1 MIKRTNI
8 VILIASIIIAIAIAL
23 AIIFA
28 INKKNTNTISTQSET
43 DNTYP
48 TEEILREIRQSMTE
62 NSSKDYN
69 IETIISNNEKE
80 KIIEEIERKEADIEF
95 TTQYRENSSLAKG
108 KIQTIQ
114 EGQDGKQNEIV
125 RSTYKDGKLVATN
138 PISVEVKKVAKD
150 KIVEVGT
157 GAYSSTYVP
166 IAGDKLKAIE
176 NEVEV
181 KTEANEES
189 KTLKKL
195 LRTDTVT
202 IKEAKNDW
210 YNIRFGEQTGWV
222 QKTKMEYVND
232 SENADGGMPVYTK
245 EQLTQDFGISMLLNR
260 RSGLTLDQFKQILEN
275 DPNDRQ
281 GVFKNIYQYFY
292 YVEQQYNV
300 NGLFVAAIAVHESG
314 WGTSALS
321 LRTKNLFGYGAYDR
335 DPSAYASQFGAY
347 ESGIDLVSRVLVK
360 YYLNPKGTPIY
371 NGETAQGTYF
381 HGATVTGVNTAYA
394 SDKRWGEKVYKWM
407 TYFYNK
413 L

>member
-1 MIKRTNI
+1 MKKRKKI
-8 VILIASIIIAIAIAL
+8 IILIISIIIAIALAL

-28 INKKNTNTISTQSET
+28 INKNNKQVKQTEVEI
-43 DNTYP
+43 TYP
-48 TEEILREIRQSMTE
+48 TEEILKEVRQSMTE
-62 NSSKDYN
+62 NMSKNYN
-69 IETIISNNEKE
+69 IEEIISNNEKE
-80 KIIEEIERKEADIEF
+80 RITEKIEKKESDIEF

-125 RSTYKDGKLVATN
+125 RSTYKNGTLVATQ
-138 PISVEVKKVAKD
+138 PISVEVKKVARD

-157 GAYSSTYVP
+157 GAYSANYVP

-176 NEVEV
+176 NETEL
-181 KTEANEES
+181 KTDANEQS
-189 KTLKKL
+189 NTIKKL
-195 LRTDTVT
+195 AKTDTVI

-210 YNIRFGEQTGWV
+210 YNVKIDNQTGWV
-222 QKTKMEYVND
+222 PKSKMEYIND
-232 SENADGGMPVYTK
+232 SENVDGGMPVYTK
-245 EQLTQDFGISMLLNR
+245 EQLTQNFGISMLLNK
-260 RSGLTLDQFKQILEN
+260 RSGLTLEQFRQILAN
-275 DPNDRQ
+275 DPNDKQ
-281 GVFKNIYQYFY
+281 NVFKNIYQYFY

-335 DPSAYASQFGAY
+335 DPSAYAS
-347 ESGIDLVSRVLVK
+347 GIDLVSRVLVK

-371 NGETAQGTYF
+371 NGEIAQGTYF
-381 HGATVTGVNTAYA
+381 HGATVTGVNTSYA

>member
-1 MIKRTNI
+1 MKKRKKI
-8 VILIASIIIAIAIAL
+8 IILIISIIIAIALAL

-28 INKKNTNTISTQSET
+28 INNKNNKQVKQSDSEI
-43 DNTYP
+43 TYP
-48 TEEILREIRQSMTE
+48 TEEILKEVRQSMTE
-62 NSSKDYN
+62 NMSKNYN
-69 IETIISNNEKE
+69 IEAIISNNEKE
-80 KIIEEIERKEADIEF
+80 KITEKIEKKESDIEF

-125 RSTYKDGKLVATN
+125 RSTYKNGTLVATQ
-138 PISVEVKKVAKD
+138 PISVEVKKVARD

-157 GAYSSTYVP
+157 GAYSANYVP

-176 NEVEV
+176 ND
-181 KTEANEES
+181 TELKKDANEQS
-189 KTLKKL
+189 NTIKKL
-195 LRTDTVT
+195 AKTDTVI

-210 YNIRFGEQTGWV
+210 YNVKIDNQTGWV
-222 QKTKMEYVND
+222 PKSKMEYIND
-232 SENADGGMPVYTK
+232 SENVDGGMPVYNK
-245 EQLTQDFGISMLLNR
+245 EQLTQNFGISMLLNK
-260 RSGLTLDQFKQILEN
+260 RSGLTLEQFRQILAN
-275 DPNDRQ
+275 DPNDKQ
-281 GVFKNIYQYFY
+281 NVFKNIYQYFY

-360 YYLNPKGTPIY
+360 YYLNPKGTLIY
-371 NGETAQGTYF
+371 NGEIAQGTYF
-381 HGATVTGVNTAYA
+381 HGATVTGVNTSYA

>member
-1 MIKRTNI
+1 MKKRKKI
-8 VILIASIIIAIAIAL
+8 IILIISIIIAIALAL

-28 INKKNTNTISTQSET
+28 INKNNKQVKQT
-43 DNTYP
+43 DVEITYP
-48 TEEILREIRQSMTE
+48 TEEILKEVRQSMTE
-62 NSSKDYN
+62 NMSKNYN
-69 IETIISNNEKE
+69 IEEIISNNEKE
-80 KIIEEIERKEADIEF
+80 KITEKIEKKESDIEF

-125 RSTYKDGKLVATN
+125 RSTYKNGTLVATQ
-138 PISVEVKKVAKD
+138 PISVEVKKVARD

-157 GAYSSTYVP
+157 GAYSANYVP

-176 NEVEV
+176 NETEL
-181 KTEANEES
+181 KTDANEQS
-189 KTLKKL
+189 NTIKKL
-195 LRTDTVT
+195 AKTDTVI

-210 YNIRFGEQTGWV
+210 YNVKIDNQTGWV
-222 QKTKMEYVND
+222 PKSKMEYIND
-232 SENADGGMPVYTK
+232 SENVDGGMPVYTK
-245 EQLTQDFGISMLLNR
+245 EQLTQNFGISMLLNK
-260 RSGLTLDQFKQILEN
+260 RSGLTLEQFRQILAN
-275 DPNDRQ
+275 
-281 GVFKNIYQYFY
+281 VFKNIYLYFY
-292 YVEQQYNV
+292 YVELHYNV

-371 NGETAQGTYF
+371 NEEIAQGTYF
-381 HGATVTGVNTAYA
+381 HGATVTGVNTSYA

>member
-1 MIKRTNI
+1 MKKRKKI
-8 VILIASIIIAIAIAL
+8 IILIISIIIAIALAL

-28 INKKNTNTISTQSET
+28 INKNNKQVKQT
-43 DNTYP
+43 DVEITYP
-48 TEEILREIRQSMTE
+48 TEEILKEVRQSMTE
-62 NSSKDYN
+62 NMSKNYN
-69 IETIISNNEKE
+69 IEEIISNNEKE
-80 KIIEEIERKEADIEF
+80 KITEKIEKKESDIEF

-125 RSTYKDGKLVATN
+125 RSTYKNGTLVATQ
-138 PISVEVKKVAKD
+138 PISVEVKKVARD

-157 GAYSSTYVP
+157 GAYSANYVP

-176 NEVEV
+176 NETEL
-181 KTEANEES
+181 KTDANEQS
-189 KTLKKL
+189 NTIKKL
-195 LRTDTVT
+195 AKTDTVI

-210 YNIRFGEQTGWV
+210 YNVKIDNQTGWV
-222 QKTKMEYVND
+222 PKSKMEYIND
-232 SENADGGMPVYTK
+232 SENVDGGMPVYTK
-245 EQLTQDFGISMLLNR
+245 EQLTQNFGISMLLNK
-260 RSGLTLDQFKQILEN
+260 RSGLTLEQFRQILAN
-275 DPNDRQ
+275 DPNDKQ
-281 GVFKNIYQYFY
+281 NVFKNIYQYFY

-371 NGETAQGTYF
+371 NEEIAQGTYF
-381 HGATVTGVNTAYA
+381 HGATVKVVNTAYE
-394 SDKRWGEKVYKWM
+394 SDKRWGENVYKGM

>member
-1 MIKRTNI
+1 MKKRKKI
-8 VILIASIIIAIAIAL
+8 IILIISIIIAIALAL

-28 INKKNTNTISTQSET
+28 INKNNKQVKQT
-43 DNTYP
+43 DVEITYP
-48 TEEILREIRQSMTE
+48 TEEILKEVRQSMTE
-62 NSSKDYN
+62 NMSKNYN
-69 IETIISNNEKE
+69 IEEIISNNEKE
-80 KIIEEIERKEADIEF
+80 KITEKIEKKESDIEF

-125 RSTYKDGKLVATN
+125 RSTYKNGTLVATQ
-138 PISVEVKKVAKD
+138 PISVEVKKVARD

-157 GAYSSTYVP
+157 GAYSANYVP

-176 NEVEV
+176 NETEL
-181 KTEANEES
+181 KTEANEQS
-189 KTLKKL
+189 NTIKKL
-195 LRTDTVT
+195 AKTVI

-210 YNIRFGEQTGWV
+210 YNVKIDNQTGWV
-222 QKTKMEYVND
+222 PKSKMEYIND
-232 SENADGGMPVYTK
+232 SENVDGGMPVYTK
-245 EQLTQDFGISMLLNR
+245 EQLTQNFGISMLLNK
-260 RSGLTLDQFKQILEN
+260 RSGLTLEQFRQILAN
-275 DPNDRQ
+275 DPNDKQ
-281 GVFKNIYQYFY
+281 NVFKNIYQYFY
-292 YVEQQYNV
+292 YVEQQYNL

-371 NGETAQGTYF
+371 NGEIAQGTYF
-381 HGATVTGVNTAYA
+381 HGATVTGVNTSYA

>member
-1 MIKRTNI
+1 MKKRKKI
-8 VILIASIIIAIAIAL
+8 IILIISIIIAIALAL

-28 INKKNTNTISTQSET
+28 INNKNNKQVKQSDSEI
-43 DNTYP
+43 TYP
-48 TEEILREIRQSMTE
+48 TEEILKEVRQSMTE
-62 NSSKDYN
+62 NMSKNYN
-69 IETIISNNEKE
+69 IEAIISNNEKE
-80 KIIEEIERKEADIEF
+80 KITEKIEKKESDIEF

-125 RSTYKDGKLVATN
+125 RSTYKNGTLVATQ
-138 PISVEVKKVAKD
+138 PISVEVKKVARD

-157 GAYSSTYVP
+157 GAYSANYVP

-176 NEVEV
+176 ND
-181 KTEANEES
+181 TELKKDANEQS
-189 KTLKKL
+189 NTIKKL
-195 LRTDTVT
+195 AKTDTVI

-210 YNIRFGEQTGWV
+210 YNVKIDNQTGWV
-222 QKTKMEYVND
+222 PKSKMEYIND
-232 SENADGGMPVYTK
+232 SENVDGGMPVYTK
-245 EQLTQDFGISMLLNR
+245 EQLTQNFGISMLLNK
-260 RSGLTLDQFKQILEN
+260 RSGLTLEQFRQILAN
-275 DPNDRQ
+275 DPNDKQ
-281 GVFKNIYQYFY
+281 NVFKNIYQYFY
-292 YVEQQYNV
+292 YVEQQYNL

-360 YYLNPKGTPIY
+360 YYLNPKGTLIY
-371 NGETAQGTYF
+371 NGEIAQGTYF
-381 HGATVTGVNTAYA
+381 HGATVTGVNTSYA

>member
-1 MIKRTNI
+1 MKKRKKI
-8 VILIASIIIAIAIAL
+8 IILIISIIIAIALAL

-28 INKKNTNTISTQSET
+28 INNKNNKQVKQSDSEI
-43 DNTYP
+43 TYP
-48 TEEILREIRQSMTE
+48 TEEILKEVRQSMTE
-62 NSSKDYN
+62 NMSKNYN
-69 IETIISNNEKE
+69 IEAIISNNEKE
-80 KIIEEIERKEADIEF
+80 KITEKIEKKESDIEF

-125 RSTYKDGKLVATN
+125 RSTYKNGTLVATQ
-138 PISVEVKKVAKD
+138 PISVEVKKVARD

-157 GAYSSTYVP
+157 GAYSANYVP

-176 NEVEV
+176 ND
-181 KTEANEES
+181 TELKKDANEQS
-189 KTLKKL
+189 NTIKKL
-195 LRTDTVT
+195 AKTDTVI

-210 YNIRFGEQTGWV
+210 YYVKIDNQTGWV
-222 QKTKMEYVND
+222 PKSKMEYIND
-232 SENADGGMPVYTK
+232 SENVDGGMPVYTK
-245 EQLTQDFGISMLLNR
+245 EQLTQNFGISMLLNK
-260 RSGLTLDQFKQILEN
+260 RSGLTLEQFRQILAN
-275 DPNDRQ
+275 DPNDKQ
-281 GVFKNIYQYFY
+281 NVFKNIYQYFY

-360 YYLNPKGTPIY
+360 YYLNPKGTLIY
-371 NGETAQGTYF
+371 NGEIAQGTYF
-381 HGATVTGVNTAYA
+381 HGATVTGVNTSYA

>member
-1 MIKRTNI
+1 MKKRKKI
-8 VILIASIIIAIAIAL
+8 IILIISIIIAIALAL
-23 AIIFA
+23 AMIFA
-28 INKKNTNTISTQSET
+28 INNKNNKQVKQSDSEI
-43 DNTYP
+43 TYP
-48 TEEILREIRQSMTE
+48 TEEILKEVRQSMTE
-62 NSSKDYN
+62 NMSKNYN
-69 IETIISNNEKE
+69 IEAIISNNEKE
-80 KIIEEIERKEADIEF
+80 KITEKIEKKESDIEF

-125 RSTYKDGKLVATN
+125 RSTYKNGTLVATQ
-138 PISVEVKKVAKD
+138 PISVEVKKVASD

-157 GAYSSTYVP
+157 GAYSANYVP

-176 NEVEV
+176 ND
-181 KTEANEES
+181 TELKKDANEQS
-189 KTLKKL
+189 NTIKKL
-195 LRTDTVT
+195 AKTDTVI

-210 YNIRFGEQTGWV
+210 YNVKIDNQTGWV
-222 QKTKMEYVND
+222 PKSKMEYIND
-232 SENADGGMPVYTK
+232 SENVDGGMPVYTK
-245 EQLTQDFGISMLLNR
+245 EQLTQNFGISMLLNK
-260 RSGLTLDQFKQILEN
+260 RSGLTLEQFRQILAN
-275 DPNDRQ
+275 DPNDKQ
-281 GVFKNIYQYFY
+281 NVFKNIYQYFY

-360 YYLNPKGTPIY
+360 YYLNPKGTLIY
-371 NGETAQGTYF
+371 NGEIAQGTYF
-381 HGATVTGVNTAYA
+381 HGATVTGVNTSYA

>member
-1 MIKRTNI
+1 MKKRKKI
-8 VILIASIIIAIAIAL
+8 IILIISIIIAIALAL

-28 INKKNTNTISTQSET
+28 INKNNKQVKQT
-43 DNTYP
+43 DVEITYP
-48 TEEILREIRQSMTE
+48 TEEILKEVRQSMTE
-62 NSSKDYN
+62 NMSKNYN
-69 IETIISNNEKE
+69 IEEIISNNEKE
-80 KIIEEIERKEADIEF
+80 KITEKIEKKESDIEF

-125 RSTYKDGKLVATN
+125 RSTYKNGTLVATQ
-138 PISVEVKKVAKD
+138 PISVEVKKVARD

-157 GAYSSTYVP
+157 GAYSANYVP

-176 NEVEV
+176 NETEL
-181 KTEANEES
+181 KTDANEQS
-189 KTLKKL
+189 NTIKKL
-195 LRTDTVT
+195 TKTDTVI

-210 YNIRFGEQTGWV
+210 YNVKIDNQTGWV
-222 QKTKMEYVND
+222 PKSKMEYIND
-232 SENADGGMPVYTK
+232 SENVDGGMPVYTK
-245 EQLTQDFGISMLLNR
+245 EQLTQNFGISMLLNK
-260 RSGLTLDQFKQILEN
+260 RSGLTLEQILEN
-275 DPNDRQ
+275 DPNDKQ
-281 GVFKNIYQYFY
+281 NVFKNIYQYFY

-371 NGETAQGTYF
+371 NGEIAQGTYF
-381 HGATVTGVNTAYA
+381 HGATVTGVNTSYA

>member
-1 MIKRTNI
+1 MKKRKKI
-8 VILIASIIIAIAIAL
+8 IILIISIIIAIALAL

-28 INKKNTNTISTQSET
+28 INKNNKQVKQT
-43 DNTYP
+43 DVEITYP
-48 TEEILREIRQSMTE
+48 TEEILKEVRQLMTE
-62 NSSKDYN
+62 NMSKNYN
-69 IETIISNNEKE
+69 IEEIISNNEKE
-80 KIIEEIERKEADIEF
+80 KITEKIEKKESDIEF

-125 RSTYKDGKLVATN
+125 RSTYKNGMLVATQ

-157 GAYSSTYVP
+157 GAYSANYVP

-176 NEVEV
+176 NETEL
-181 KTEANEES
+181 KTDANEQS
-189 KTLKKL
+189 NTIKKL
-195 LRTDTVT
+195 TKTDTVI

-210 YNIRFGEQTGWV
+210 YNVKIDNQTGWV
-222 QKTKMEYVND
+222 LKSKMEYIND
-232 SENADGGMPVYTK
+232 SENVDGGMPVYTK
-245 EQLTQDFGISMLLNR
+245 EQLTQNFGISMLLNK
-260 RSGLTLDQFKQILEN
+260 RSGLTLEQFRQILAN
-275 DPNDRQ
+275 DPNDKQ
-281 GVFKNIYQYFY
+281 NVFKNIYQYFY

-335 DPSAYASQFGAY
+335 DPSAFASQFVAY

-371 NGETAQGTYF
+371 NGEIAQGTYF
-381 HGATVTGVNTAYA
+381 HGATVTGVNTSYA

>member
-1 MIKRTNI
+1 MKKRKKI
-8 VILIASIIIAIAIAL
+8 IILIISIIIAIALAL

-28 INKKNTNTISTQSET
+28 INKNNKQVKQTEVEI
-43 DNTYP
+43 TYP
-48 TEEILREIRQSMTE
+48 TEEILKEVRQLMTE
-62 NSSKDYN
+62 NMSKNYN
-69 IETIISNNEKE
+69 IEEIISNNEKE
-80 KIIEEIERKEADIEF
+80 RITEKIEKKESDIEF

-125 RSTYKDGKLVATN
+125 RSTYKNGMLVATQ
-138 PISVEVKKVAKD
+138 PISVEVKKVARD

-157 GAYSSTYVP
+157 GAYSANYVP

-176 NEVEV
+176 NETEL
-181 KTEANEES
+181 KTDANEQS
-189 KTLKKL
+189 NTIKKL
-195 LRTDTVT
+195 TKTDTVI

-210 YNIRFGEQTGWV
+210 YNVKIDNQTGWV
-222 QKTKMEYVND
+222 LKSKMEYIND
-232 SENADGGMPVYTK
+232 SENVDGGMPVYTK
-245 EQLTQDFGISMLLNR
+245 EQLTQNFGISMLLNK
-260 RSGLTLDQFKQILEN
+260 RSGLTLEQFRQILAN
-275 DPNDRQ
+275 DPNDKQ
-281 GVFKNIYQYFY
+281 NVFKNIYQYFY

-335 DPSAYASQFGAY
+335 GPSAYASQFGAF
-347 ESGIDLVSRVLVK
+347 ESGLDLVSRVLVK

-371 NGETAQGTYF
+371 NGEIAQGTYF
-381 HGATVTGVNTAYA
+381 HGATVTGVNTSYA

>member
-1 MIKRTNI
+1 MKKRKKI
-8 VILIASIIIAIAIAL
+8 IILIISIIIAIALAL

-28 INKKNTNTISTQSET
+28 INKNNKQVKQT
-43 DNTYP
+43 DVEITYP
-48 TEEILREIRQSMTE
+48 TEEILKEVRQSMTE
-62 NSSKDYN
+62 NMSKNYN
-69 IETIISNNEKE
+69 IEEIISNNEKE
-80 KIIEEIERKEADIEF
+80 K
-95 TTQYRENSSLAKG
+95 TKG

-125 RSTYKDGKLVATN
+125 RSTYKNGTLVATQ
-138 PISVEVKKVAKD
+138 PISVEVKKVARD

-157 GAYSSTYVP
+157 GAYSANYVP

-176 NEVEV
+176 NETEL
-181 KTEANEES
+181 KTDANEQS
-189 KTLKKL
+189 NTIKKL
-195 LRTDTVT
+195 AKTDTVI

-210 YNIRFGEQTGWV
+210 YNVKIDNQTGWV
-222 QKTKMEYVND
+222 PKSKMEYIND
-232 SENADGGMPVYTK
+232 SENVDGGMPVYTK
-245 EQLTQDFGISMLLNR
+245 EQLTQNFGISMLLNK
-260 RSGLTLDQFKQILEN
+260 RSGLTLEQFRQILAN
-275 DPNDRQ
+275 DPNDKQ
-281 GVFKNIYQYFY
+281 NVFKNIYQYFY

-371 NGETAQGTYF
+371 NGEIAQGTYF
-381 HGATVTGVNTAYA
+381 HGATVTGVNTSYA

>member
-1 MIKRTNI
+1 MKKRKKI
-8 VILIASIIIAIAIAL
+8 IILIISIIIAIALAL

-28 INKKNTNTISTQSET
+28 INNKNNKQVKQSDSEI
-43 DNTYP
+43 TYP
-48 TEEILREIRQSMTE
+48 TEEILKEVRQSMTE
-62 NSSKDYN
+62 NMSKNYN
-69 IETIISNNEKE
+69 IEAIISNNEKE
-80 KIIEEIERKEADIEF
+80 KITEKIEKKESDIEF

-125 RSTYKDGKLVATN
+125 RSTYKNRTLVATQ
-138 PISVEVKKVAKD
+138 PISVEVKKVARD

-157 GAYSSTYVP
+157 GAYSANYVP

-176 NEVEV
+176 ND
-181 KTEANEES
+181 TELKKDANEQS
-189 KTLKKL
+189 NTIKKL
-195 LRTDTVT
+195 AKTDTVI

-210 YNIRFGEQTGWV
+210 YNVKIDNQTGWV
-222 QKTKMEYVND
+222 PKSKMEYIND
-232 SENADGGMPVYTK
+232 SENVDGGMPVYTK
-245 EQLTQDFGISMLLNR
+245 EQLTQNFGISMLLNK
-260 RSGLTLDQFKQILEN
+260 RSGLTLEQFRQILAN
-275 DPNDRQ
+275 DPNDKQ
-281 GVFKNIYQYFY
+281 NVFKNIYQYFY

-360 YYLNPKGTPIY
+360 YYLNPKGTLIY
-371 NGETAQGTYF
+371 NGEIAQGTYF
-381 HGATVTGVNTAYA
+381 YGATVTGVNTSYA

>member
-1 MIKRTNI
+1 MKKRKKI
-8 VILIASIIIAIAIAL
+8 IILIISIIIAIALAL

-28 INKKNTNTISTQSET
+28 INNKNNKQVKQSDSEI
-43 DNTYP
+43 TYP
-48 TEEILREIRQSMTE
+48 TEEILKEVRQSMTE
-62 NSSKDYN
+62 NMSKNYN
-69 IETIISNNEKE
+69 IEAIISNNEKE
-80 KIIEEIERKEADIEF
+80 KITEKIEKKESDIEF

-125 RSTYKDGKLVATN
+125 RSTYKNGTLVATQ
-138 PISVEVKKVAKD
+138 PISVEVKKVASD

-157 GAYSSTYVP
+157 GAYSANYVP

-176 NEVEV
+176 ND
-181 KTEANEES
+181 TELKKDANEQS
-189 KTLKKL
+189 NTIKKL
-195 LRTDTVT
+195 AKTDTVI

-210 YNIRFGEQTGWV
+210 YNVKIDNQTGWV
-222 QKTKMEYVND
+222 PKSKMEYIND
-232 SENADGGMPVYTK
+232 SENVDGGMPVYTK
-245 EQLTQDFGISMLLNR
+245 EQLTQNFGISMLLNK
-260 RSGLTLDQFKQILEN
+260 RSGLTLEQFRQILAN
-275 DPNDRQ
+275 DPNDKQ
-281 GVFKNIYQYFY
+281 NVFKNIYQYFY

-360 YYLNPKGTPIY
+360 YYLNPKGTLIY
-371 NGETAQGTYF
+371 NGEIAQGTYF
-381 HGATVTGVNTAYA
+381 HGATVTGVNTSYA

>member
-1 MIKRTNI
+1 MKKRKNIII
-8 VILIASIIIAIAIAL
+8 VIISIIIAIALAL

-28 INKKNTNTISTQSET
+28 INKNNKQVKQT
-43 DNTYP
+43 DVEITYP
-48 TEEILREIRQSMTE
+48 TEEILKEVRQSMTE
-62 NSSKDYN
+62 NMSKNYN
-69 IETIISNNEKE
+69 IEEIISNNEKE
-80 KIIEEIERKEADIEF
+80 KITEKIEKKESDIEF

-125 RSTYKDGKLVATN
+125 RSTYKNGMLVATQ
-138 PISVEVKKVAKD
+138 PISVEVKKVARD

-157 GAYSSTYVP
+157 GAYSANYVP

-176 NEVEV
+176 NETEL
-181 KTEANEES
+181 KTDANEQS
-189 KTLKKL
+189 NTIKKL
-195 LRTDTVT
+195 AKTDTVI

-210 YNIRFGEQTGWV
+210 YNVKIDNQTGWV
-222 QKTKMEYVND
+222 PKSKMEYIND
-232 SENADGGMPVYTK
+232 SENVDGGMPVYTK
-245 EQLTQDFGISMLLNR
+245 EQLTQNFGISMLLNK
-260 RSGLTLDQFKQILEN
+260 RSGLTLEQFRQILAN
-275 DPNDRQ
+275 DPNDKQ
-281 GVFKNIYQYFY
+281 NVFKNIYQYFY

-321 LRTKNLFGYGAYDR
+321 LTKNLFGYGAYDR

-371 NGETAQGTYF
+371 NGEIAQGTYF
-381 HGATVTGVNTAYA
+381 HGATVTGVNTSYA

>member
-1 MIKRTNI
+1 MKKRKKI
-8 VILIASIIIAIAIAL
+8 IILIISIIIAIALAL

-28 INKKNTNTISTQSET
+28 INKNNKQVKQT
-43 DNTYP
+43 DVEITYP
-48 TEEILREIRQSMTE
+48 TEEILKEVRQSMTE
-62 NSSKDYN
+62 NMSKNYN
-69 IETIISNNEKE
+69 IEEIISNNEKE
-80 KIIEEIERKEADIEF
+80 KITEKIEKKESDIEF

-125 RSTYKDGKLVATN
+125 RSTCKNGMLVATQ
-138 PISVEVKKVAKD
+138 PISVEVKKVARD

-157 GAYSSTYVP
+157 GAYSANYVP

-176 NEVEV
+176 NETEL
-181 KTEANEES
+181 KTDANEQS
-189 KTLKKL
+189 NTIKKL
-195 LRTDTVT
+195 AKTDTVI

-210 YNIRFGEQTGWV
+210 YNVKIDNQTGWV
-222 QKTKMEYVND
+222 PKSKMEYIND
-232 SENADGGMPVYTK
+232 SENVDGGMPVYTK
-245 EQLTQDFGISMLLNR
+245 EQLTQNFGISMLLNK
-260 RSGLTLDQFKQILEN
+260 RSGLTLEQFRQILAN
-275 DPNDRQ
+275 DPNDKQ
-281 GVFKNIYQYFY
+281 NVFKNIYQYFY

-371 NGETAQGTYF
+371 NGEIAQGTYF
-381 HGATVTGVNTAYA
+381 HGATVTGVKTSYA

>member
-1 MIKRTNI
+1 MKKRKKI
-8 VILIASIIIAIAIAL
+8 IILIISIIIAIALAL

-28 INKKNTNTISTQSET
+28 INKNNKQVKQT
-43 DNTYP
+43 DVEITYP
-48 TEEILREIRQSMTE
+48 TEEILKEVRQLMTE
-62 NSSKDYN
+62 NMSKNYN
-69 IETIISNNEKE
+69 IEEIISNNEKE
-80 KIIEEIERKEADIEF
+80 KITEKIEKKESDIEF

-125 RSTYKDGKLVATN
+125 RSTYKNGTLVATQ
-138 PISVEVKKVAKD
+138 PISVEVKKVARD

-157 GAYSSTYVP
+157 GAYSANYVP

-176 NEVEV
+176 NETEL
-181 KTEANEES
+181 KTDANEQS
-189 KTLKKL
+189 NTIKKL
-195 LRTDTVT
+195 AKTDTVI

-210 YNIRFGEQTGWV
+210 YNVKIDNQTGWV
-222 QKTKMEYVND
+222 PKSKMEYIND
-232 SENADGGMPVYTK
+232 SENVDGGMPVYTK
-245 EQLTQDFGISMLLNR
+245 EQLTQNFGISMLLNK
-260 RSGLTLDQFKQILEN
+260 RSGLTLEQFRQILAN
-275 DPNDRQ
+275 DPNDKQ
-281 GVFKNIYQYFY
+281 NVFKNIYQYFY

-371 NGETAQGTYF
+371 NGEIAQGTYF
-381 HGATVTGVNTAYA
+381 HGATVTGVNTSYA
-394 SDKRWGEKVYKWM
+394 RAI
-407 TYFYNK
+407 
-413 L
+413 

>member
-1 MIKRTNI
+1 MKKRKKI
-8 VILIASIIIAIAIAL
+8 IILIISIIIAIALAL

-28 INKKNTNTISTQSET
+28 INNKNNKQVKQSDSEI
-43 DNTYP
+43 TYP
-48 TEEILREIRQSMTE
+48 TEEILKEVRQSMTE
-62 NSSKDYN
+62 NMSKNYN
-69 IETIISNNEKE
+69 IEEIISNNEKE
-80 KIIEEIERKEADIEF
+80 RITEKIEKKESDIEF

-125 RSTYKDGKLVATN
+125 RSTYKNGTLVATQ
-138 PISVEVKKVAKD
+138 PISVEVKKVARN

-157 GAYSSTYVP
+157 GAYSANYVP

-176 NEVEV
+176 ND
-181 KTEANEES
+181 TELKKDANEQS
-189 KTLKKL
+189 NTIKKL
-195 LRTDTVT
+195 AKTDTVI

-210 YNIRFGEQTGWV
+210 YNVKIDNQTGWV
-222 QKTKMEYVND
+222 PKSKMEYIND
-232 SENADGGMPVYTK
+232 SENVDGGMPVYTK
-245 EQLTQDFGISMLLNR
+245 EQLTQNFGISMLLNK
-260 RSGLTLDQFKQILEN
+260 RSGLTLEQFRQILAN
-275 DPNDRQ
+275 DPNDKQ
-281 GVFKNIYQYFY
+281 NVFKNIYQYFY

-360 YYLNPKGTPIY
+360 YYLNPKGTLIY
-371 NGETAQGTYF
+371 NGEIAQGTYF
-381 HGATVTGVNTAYA
+381 HGATVTGVNTSYA

>member
-1 MIKRTNI
+1 MKKRKKI
-8 VILIASIIIAIAIAL
+8 IILIISIIIAIALAL

-28 INKKNTNTISTQSET
+28 INNKNNKQVKQSDSEI
-43 DNTYP
+43 TYP
-48 TEEILREIRQSMTE
+48 TEEILKEVRQSMTE
-62 NSSKDYN
+62 NMSKNYN
-69 IETIISNNEKE
+69 IEAIISNNEKE
-80 KIIEEIERKEADIEF
+80 KITEKIEKKESDIEF
-95 TTQYRENSSLAKG
+95 TTQYRENSRLAKG

-125 RSTYKDGKLVATN
+125 RSTYKNGTLVATQ
-138 PISVEVKKVAKD
+138 PISVEVKKVASD

-157 GAYSSTYVP
+157 GAYSANYVP

-176 NEVEV
+176 ND
-181 KTEANEES
+181 TELKKDANEQS
-189 KTLKKL
+189 NTIKKL
-195 LRTDTVT
+195 AKTDTVI

-210 YNIRFGEQTGWV
+210 YNVKIDNQTGWV
-222 QKTKMEYVND
+222 PKSKMEYIND
-232 SENADGGMPVYTK
+232 SENVDGGMPVYTK
-245 EQLTQDFGISMLLNR
+245 EQLTQNFGISMLLNK
-260 RSGLTLDQFKQILEN
+260 RSGLTLEQFRQILAN
-275 DPNDRQ
+275 DPNDKQ
-281 GVFKNIYQYFY
+281 NVFKNIYQYFY

-360 YYLNPKGTPIY
+360 YYLNPKGTLIY
-371 NGETAQGTYF
+371 NGEIAQGTYF
-381 HGATVTGVNTAYA
+381 HGATVTGVNTSYA

>member
-1 MIKRTNI
+1 MKKRKKI
-8 VILIASIIIAIAIAL
+8 IILIISIIIAIALAL

-28 INKKNTNTISTQSET
+28 INKNNKQVKQT
-43 DNTYP
+43 DVEITYP
-48 TEEILREIRQSMTE
+48 TEEILKEVRQSMTE
-62 NSSKDYN
+62 NMSKNYN
-69 IETIISNNEKE
+69 IEEIISNNEKE
-80 KIIEEIERKEADIEF
+80 KIEKKESDIEF

-125 RSTYKDGKLVATN
+125 RSTYKNGTLVATQ
-138 PISVEVKKVAKD
+138 PISVEVKKVARD

-157 GAYSSTYVP
+157 GAYSANYVP

-176 NEVEV
+176 NETEL
-181 KTEANEES
+181 KTDANEQS
-189 KTLKKL
+189 NTIKKL
-195 LRTDTVT
+195 TKTDTVI

-210 YNIRFGEQTGWV
+210 YNVKIDNQTGWV
-222 QKTKMEYVND
+222 PKSKMEYIND
-232 SENADGGMPVYTK
+232 SENVDGGMPVYTK
-245 EQLTQDFGISMLLNR
+245 EQLTQNFGISMLLNK
-260 RSGLTLDQFKQILEN
+260 RSGLTLEQFRQILAN
-275 DPNDRQ
+275 DPNDKQ
-281 GVFKNIYQYFY
+281 NVFKNIYQYFY

-371 NGETAQGTYF
+371 NGEIAQGTYF
-381 HGATVTGVNTAYA
+381 HGATVTGVNTSYA